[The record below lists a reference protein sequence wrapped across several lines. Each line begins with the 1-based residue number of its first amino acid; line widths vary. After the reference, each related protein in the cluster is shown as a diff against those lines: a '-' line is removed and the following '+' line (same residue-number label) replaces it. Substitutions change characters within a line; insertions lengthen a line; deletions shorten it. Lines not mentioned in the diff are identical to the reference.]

1 MPAPAKLPQR
11 TNRARRRS
19 ITPGTRRTHPR
30 PHRPP
35 SLLASDLSDTRTQAR
50 VRRILQGY
58 TTGGQQSLFC
68 CWLTAAEYRRLL
80 YTIPPQLDPATDR
93 LHIFRVTEQTE
104 TRLLG
109 KAKAASMADAPLII
123 I

>member
-1 MPAPAKLPQR
+1 MGQVEVPYPVALEEPM
-11 TNRARRRS
+11 
-19 ITPGTRRTHPR
+19 
-30 PHRPP
+30 PHRTPY
-35 SLLASDLSDTRTQAR
+35 LIAYDISDTRTQAR

-58 TTGGQQSLFC
+58 ATGGQQSLFC
-68 CWLTAAEYRRLL
+68 CWLSDAEYRRLL

-109 KAKAASMADAPLII
+109 KAKAASPADAPLLII
-123 I
+123 

>member
-1 MPAPAKLPQR
+1 M
-11 TNRARRRS
+11 
-19 ITPGTRRTHPR
+19 
-30 PHRPP
+30 
-35 SLLASDLSDTRTQAR
+35 
-50 VRRILQGY
+50 RRILQGY

-68 CWLTAAEYRRLL
+68 CWLSDAEYRRL

-109 KAKAASMADAPLII
+109 KAKAASPADAPLLII
-123 I
+123 

>member
-1 MPAPAKLPQR
+1 M
-11 TNRARRRS
+11 
-19 ITPGTRRTHPR
+19 
-30 PHRPP
+30 PHRTPY
-35 SLLASDLSDTRTQAR
+35 LIAYDISDT
-50 VRRILQGY
+50 QGY

-68 CWLTAAEYRRLL
+68 CWLSDAEYRRL

-109 KAKAASMADAPLII
+109 KAKAASPADAPLLII
-123 I
+123 